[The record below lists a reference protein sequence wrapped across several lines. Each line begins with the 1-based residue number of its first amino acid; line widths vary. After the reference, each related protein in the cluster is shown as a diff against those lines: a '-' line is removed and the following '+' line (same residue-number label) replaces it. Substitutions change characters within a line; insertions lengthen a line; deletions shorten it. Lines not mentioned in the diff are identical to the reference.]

1 MTVKP
6 DSEQT
11 VHLLE
16 QVGRGAKSAFD
27 QLFARHRTPIRRAID
42 MRFDQNLRARVDPS
56 DVVQETQ
63 LEAYRRLPDYLQRQ
77 PMPFHLWLRKMAQER
92 LIMARREH
100 LDRARRA
107 VGRELTLPDQSSA
120 LLGQQLL
127 ASEKS
132 PSQYVNE
139 AELARQVRQAV
150 SWLPDMDR
158 EILLMRTFED
168 LSHQEIACILE
179 IEVTT
184 ARKRYGRAL
193 VRLNKLLTDSGLSES
208 QL

>member
-1 MTVKP
+1 LTTFVLV
-6 DSEQT
+6 T
-11 VHLLE
+11 
-16 QVGRGAKSAFD
+16 
-27 QLFARHRTPIRRAID
+27 TPISVALFRVWVHHDAVHMGYRLSEEGRERRT
-42 MRFDQNLRARVDPS
+42 L
-56 DVVQETQ
+56 
-63 LEAYRRLPDYLQRQ
+63 RRLKR
-77 PMPFHLWLRKMAQER
+77 R
-92 LIMARREH
+92 LE
-100 LDRARRA
+100 
-107 VGRELTLPDQSSA
+107 VELA
-120 LLGQQLL
+120 
-127 ASEKS
+127 AEKS

>member
-16 QVGRGAKSAFD
+16 QIGRGAKSAFD

-42 MRFDQNLRARVDPS
+42 LRFDQNLRARVDPS

-63 LEAYRRLPDYLQRQ
+63 LEAYRRLLDYLQRQ

-100 LDRARRA
+100 LGRARRA

-127 ASEKS
+127 AAEKS